1 MRLAIQNDLIK
12 KAYIINYMDK
22 VYKIKEV
29 KDTSPV
35 TYIVVDDQ
43 GIQQNAK
50 SVDHLYRDHC
60 TDIPFTEFKKLITN
74 HHHHKYLG

>member
-1 MRLAIQNDLIK
+1 MRLAIQNDLIE

-43 GIQQNAK
+43 GIQ
-50 SVDHLYRDHC
+50 
-60 TDIPFTEFKKLITN
+60 
-74 HHHHKYLG
+74 HKGSFYEQDLQKRKENL